1 MRAQKRDENEG
12 DIIAF
17 FKSKACGV
25 EALPGGNG
33 RPDLL
38 VYDPR
43 SNVLFLVEVK
53 MPGKMLN
60 ALQKAWH
67 AAWMPCPVYLV
78 RSVEEAGFIIHHLRS
93 KKP

>member
-17 FKSKACGV
+17 FKSKACSV

-43 SNVLFLVEVK
+43 SCVLFLVEVK
-53 MPGKMLN
+53 MPGKLLN
-60 ALQKAWH
+60 PLQKKWH
-67 AAWMPCPVYLV
+67 AAWMPGPVYLV
-78 RSVEEAGFIIHHLRS
+78 RSAQDAEFILNHLRS
-93 KKP
+93 KKQ